1 LPAALSTSST
11 PFYLIK
17 TLLYK
22 SLHYYFR
29 SPGLGIC
36 PLTSNYSSMYSVAN
50 VKKGNFGKKKKEAI
64 MLQVNGKTLTR
75 TMEELGRRTLE
86 KEEEGLTHSRRVER
100 KDRENLRILL
110 YFSTPIL
117 FQPLGNL
124 KTKMQL
130 PAWH

>member
-1 LPAALSTSST
+1 
-11 PFYLIK
+11 
-17 TLLYK
+17 
-22 SLHYYFR
+22 
-29 SPGLGIC
+29 
-36 PLTSNYSSMYSVAN
+36 MYSVAN